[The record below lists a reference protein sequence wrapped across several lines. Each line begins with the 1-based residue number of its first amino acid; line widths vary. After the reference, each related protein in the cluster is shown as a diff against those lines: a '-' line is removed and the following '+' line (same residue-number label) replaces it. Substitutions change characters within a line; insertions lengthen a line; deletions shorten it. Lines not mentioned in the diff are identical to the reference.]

1 MCVYTYEYIRVPKL
15 VFGVTGQLGHHSL
28 ACVFEIKITPSG
40 LVAAPLPT
48 ELSRWLP
55 SLICILCWP
64 ETLIFLFP
72 PLMLGLK
79 VCTTVSDGI
88 RIILEFL
95 ISCLVKFWRI
105 SLSLLVFY
113 IELTMQNPPVSP

>member
-1 MCVYTYEYIRVPKL
+1 MLVPKL
-15 VFGVTGQLGHHSL
+15 VFEVRGQLGHHSIT
-28 ACVFEIKITPSG
+28 CVLEIKITLSG

-48 ELSRWLP
+48 ELSHWLP
-55 SLICILCWP
+55 SLICIPDCC

-79 VCTTVSDGI
+79 VCTTVPDGI

-105 SLSLLVFY
+105 SL
-113 IELTMQNPPVSP
+113 